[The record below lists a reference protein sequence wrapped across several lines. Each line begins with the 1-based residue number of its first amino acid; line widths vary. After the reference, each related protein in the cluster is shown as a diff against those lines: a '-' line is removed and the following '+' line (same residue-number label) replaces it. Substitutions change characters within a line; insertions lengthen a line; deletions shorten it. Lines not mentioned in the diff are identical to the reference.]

1 MSIQDALPSVPNT
14 PVRID
19 RWLWAARFYKTRH
32 LATEAVK
39 SGHIQL
45 RGVRAKASK
54 PVHIGDEI
62 SIQKTNQ
69 VFELR
74 VTGLAEKR
82 SSASLAQMLYEE
94 TAASVRQRTMQAEQR
109 KLKAASAPA
118 PDKRP
123 DKRARRHIIRFK
135 SK

>member
-1 MSIQDALPSVPNT
+1 VPIPDDLLPESNT
-14 PVRID
+14 PIRLD

-39 SGHIQL
+39 GGHIQL
-45 RGVRAKASK
+45 GGVRAKASK
-54 PVHIGDEI
+54 AVHIGDEI
-62 SIQKTNQ
+62 RIQKTNQ
-69 VFELR
+69 MFELR
-74 VTGLAEKR
+74 VTGLAGKR
-82 SSASLAQMLYEE
+82 GSASLAQMLYEE
-94 TAASVRQRTMQAEQR
+94 TAASIRQRTMQAEQH

-123 DKRARRHIIRFK
+123 DKRARRTIIRFK